1 MLDVNAIRADFPI
14 LSRKLPNGK
23 PLVYLDNSATTQKP
37 AAVIGALTDY
47 YSSYN
52 ANAHRGIHT
61 LSAEATEAY
70 ESSRKKAA
78 SFINAS
84 PRETIFTRG
93 TTEAINLVAYS
104 WGLAN
109 LRKGDAIV
117 LTQMEHHANLV
128 PWQFVAKQTGAQL
141 RFIPITPQ
149 GTLDLSSSL
158 DSLLPGAKLV
168 SLTHAS
174 NVLGTINDVAT
185 VSAKAHAAGALVL
198 VDAAQSAPHIPVD
211 VASLGCDFLAFSGHK
226 MLGPMGSGV
235 LWARHEL
242 LEAMRPFNYGGG
254 MIREVTFE
262 SSSFAEP
269 PLKFEAGTSSVADAI
284 AFAAAIDYLSAIG
297 VPAVREHDKQLLSIA
312 LESLDALGAEVYGPP
327 DVHLRTG
334 CVSFNLPGVHAHD
347 VASILDGEGV
357 AIRSGHHCAMPLM
370 RLLNVPAT
378 ARASPYLYNTLD
390 EMACFISALKKVK
403 KVFG

>member
-14 LSRKLPNGK
+14 LSRKHPNGK

-149 GTLDLSSSL
+149 GTLDLSSSI

-211 VASLGCDFLAFSGHK
+211 VASLGCDFLAF
-226 MLGPMGSGV
+226 
-235 LWARHEL
+235 
-242 LEAMRPFNYGGG
+242 
-254 MIREVTFE
+254 
-262 SSSFAEP
+262 
-269 PLKFEAGTSSVADAI
+269 
-284 AFAAAIDYLSAIG
+284 
-297 VPAVREHDKQLLSIA
+297 
-312 LESLDALGAEVYGPP
+312 
-327 DVHLRTG
+327 
-334 CVSFNLPGVHAHD
+334 
-347 VASILDGEGV
+347 
-357 AIRSGHHCAMPLM
+357 
-370 RLLNVPAT
+370 
-378 ARASPYLYNTLD
+378 
-390 EMACFISALKKVK
+390 
-403 KVFG
+403 